1 MNIHCEDRERI
12 LLEDTAE
19 GWAALRAHAEGC
31 AACSDELR
39 AWEELSVAT
48 AALREEPENPALWR
62 RIEASLAENAGRKSL
77 LKRWRERIS
86 VWRPIPVMWQ
96 LGVAGTV
103 VLALVLAGGY
113 VSMRQH
119 QATGVADNQ
128 FLKDRALLQ
137 VERTEREYM
146 KAIDALA
153 AEAKPQLEASAS
165 PLVASYQEK
174 LMVLDSAIDELR
186 VEAGQNP
193 SNAHLRYQLLAMYR
207 DKESTLRE
215 IVEMKR

>member
-1 MNIHCEDRERI
+1 MSMHCEDRERI
-12 LLEDTAE
+12 LLEGSPEEWTE
-19 GWAALRAHAEGC
+19 LRAHAEGC
-31 AACSDELR
+31 AACTEQLR
-39 AWEELSVAT
+39 GWEELSVA
-48 AALREEPENPALWR
+48 AADMREESENPALWR
-62 RIEASLAENAGRKSL
+62 RIEGALAEQSRQRSL
-77 LKRWRERIS
+77 LERWREGLS
-86 VWRPIPVMWQ
+86 GWRPIPLGWQ
-96 LGVAGTV
+96 MGLAGSV
-103 VLALVLAGGY
+103 VLALALIGGY
-113 VSMRQH
+113 VTMHREVSP
-119 QATGVADNQ
+119 GVADNR
-128 FLKDRALLQ
+128 FLKDRALAE
-137 VERTEREYM
+137 VERTEGEYM

-153 AEAKPQLEASAS
+153 SEAKPQLAANTS